1 MNGRDARVDAYIERA
16 APFARPILAH
26 LRGAVHAALPEA
38 RETIKWGMPFF
49 ELNKPLCMMAAF
61 KAHCAF
67 GFWKGV
73 EVTGV
78 ASDAAMGQLGRI
90 TALADLPPKKT
101 LVAWVRKAAAL
112 QREAALA
119 KVPAARK
126 PPRPVEVPP
135 ALTKAL
141 RSNAPARRA
150 FEAFSPT
157 NRRDYAE
164 WIAEAK
170 TKVTRER
177 RLAQALEWLSEG
189 KPRNWKY
196 MAKAKAATPAT
207 PSR

>member
-1 MNGRDARVDAYIERA
+1 MSGRDARVDAYIERA
-16 APFARPILAH
+16 APFAQPILRH
-26 LRGAVHAALPEA
+26 LRETVHAALPEA

-49 ELNKPLCMMAAF
+49 ELDKPLCMMAAF

-73 EVTGV
+73 EVTGM

-90 TALADLPPKKT
+90 TALADLPSKKT
-101 LVAWVRKAAAL
+101 LSSWIGKAAAI
-112 QREAALA
+112 QRAAA
-119 KVPAARK
+119 ASKTPAARK

-135 ALTKAL
+135 ALTEAL
-141 RSNAPARRA
+141 RTHAKARRT
-150 FEAFSPT
+150 FEGFSAT

-170 TKVTRER
+170 TDATRER
-177 RLAQALEWLSEG
+177 RVAQALEWLAEG

-196 MAKAKAATPAT
+196 LATAKAAKPKA
-207 PSR
+207 